1 MPIVAPSAGGRARGA
16 LHRIALA
23 ALLGLSI
30 AAGAQAQVIAPGAQP
45 NPIQRRETILVT
57 GSSTVFP
64 FTNAVAA
71 RFVEATG
78 RPKPFIDGTGTVR
91 GYNLF
96 CQGAGLRYPDIAN
109 ASRRMNAIE
118 FNLCLSKG
126 VHEIIEIPIGYDGM
140 VFAVRKEAVQAN
152 LTREQIW
159 RGLAREVPVNGQWV
173 ANPHTRWRDVDPR
186 LPDWPI
192 EVLGP
197 PPTSGTRD
205 SFVDLAL
212 MPGCNAVAE
221 VRAIA
226 DVARR
231 RALCS
236 TVRDDGSWIDAGE
249 DDEKI
254 VARLVLAAPGALQGV
269 FGYSFLVA
277 HADRLEGL
285 HIEGVDDTPETIAS
299 GQYPLARPLFIYVKK
314 PNLRSVPGLEGFIEH
329 YIGAIAPG
337 DYLARLGLVPLAP
350 QRLEAVRASVRSG
363 TIMARRP
370 QG

>member
-1 MPIVAPSAGGRARGA
+1 MLIGIGPRVARAAG
-16 LHRIALA
+16 
-23 ALLGLSI
+23 LLGLL
-30 AAGAQAQVIAPGAQP
+30 ALLAWPADAQVPALAQVIAPGAQP
-45 NPIQRRETILVT
+45 HPIQRRETILVT

-64 FTNAVAA
+64 FSNAVAA

-118 FNLCLSKG
+118 FSLCAAKG

-140 VFAVRKEAVQAN
+140 VFAMRREAVAAH

-159 RGLAREVPVNGQWV
+159 RGVAREVPVNGQFV
-173 ANPHTRWRDVDPR
+173 ANPHRRWRDIDAR

-205 SFVDLAL
+205 SFVDLVMNA
-212 MPGCNAVAE
+212 GCATVPE
-221 VRAIA
+221 VRAIGDA
-226 DVARR
+226 ARR
-231 RALCS
+231 RALCAS
-236 TVRDDGSWIDAGE
+236 VREDGLWIDAGE

-254 VARLVLAAPGALQGV
+254 VARLVAASPGALQGV

-277 HADRLEGL
+277 HADRLQAAG
-285 HIEGVDDTPETIAS
+285 IEATEATVETIAA
-299 GQYPLARPLFIYVKK
+299 GRYPLARPLFIYVKK
-314 PNLRSVPGLEGFIEH
+314 PNLRTVPGLDTFIEQ
-329 YIGAIAPG
+329 YIAAIAPG
-337 DYLARLGLVPLAP
+337 HHLERIGLVPLPAA
-350 QRLEAVRASVRSG
+350 RLDAVRASARGGAV
-363 TIMARRP
+363 MQRRP
-370 QG
+370 PG